1 MILEKDNKKSHIL
14 APTKV
19 LIYDLKRNVHRK
31 NSFLNTFYVPSISKI
46 REVHKMERKKIFH
59 YPHLL
64 SRVVTLVS
72 QLYHEEISKSD
83 FDIFY
88 KRLGDQIEH
97 EQKLNK

>member
-19 LIYDLKRNVHRK
+19 LVYDLKRNVHRK
-31 NSFLNTFYVPSISKI
+31 NSFLNTFYVPSISEI
-46 REVHKMERKKIFH
+46 REVHKMKGKKFSH
-59 YPHLL
+59 YPRLL
-64 SRVVTLVS
+64 SRAVTLVS
-72 QLYHEEISKSD
+72 QLYHGEITRSD

>member
-1 MILEKDNKKSHIL
+1 
-14 APTKV
+14 
-19 LIYDLKRNVHRK
+19 
-31 NSFLNTFYVPSISKI
+31 
-46 REVHKMERKKIFH
+46 MERKKISH